1 MIYLKTGV
9 GIELHG
15 EDLLIASLQGNFSA
29 EAFTHF
35 TRIQG
40 YRTRN
45 KEDVRQE
52 INLFFRSHGLSK
64 ERIVLGIPRRDIVL
78 RYLDLPSEVADNL
91 KQVVQYQVQ
100 SFEPTEG
107 DRFYH
112 DYALLH
118 GNAAGKRLSV
128 MLVMVRKAMLDDLL
142 QHLLAL
148 GIRPVSVATG
158 SIGLSN
164 IFLQNQKDL
173 QGKTFILGDLGAS
186 ELEIIALRDGSIVF
200 SREVPK
206 VDETSWK
213 DLILRETAEAASKI
227 RLGPEGAV
235 EKMALAG
242 ESSKS
247 IYGEIKSE
255 IPDCEL
261 IQNCIVLNVPDE
273 NKPHVQEAAS
283 TLGLAHMAMARNPS
297 IKLNL
302 LPPERRLHQ
311 SRWAYVPA
319 AILGLAIVVL
329 LCSFGFHRMA
339 QDRILIRELDREIL
353 SLKAPVARVQ
363 SYRSQAEALEKKV
376 KSVED
381 LLNNRDMN
389 LDVLRELSMIL
400 PPDTFLNTYRN
411 QDGTIQISGLSGSSS
426 ELIPTL
432 SKSPCLKDVVQKGNI
447 YKDPQTGKER
457 FSFEAKLERC
467 K

>member
-9 GIELHG
+9 GIELRG
-15 EDLLIASLQGNFSA
+15 EDMLIASLQGNFS
-29 EAFTHF
+29 EKVFTHF

-45 KEDVRQE
+45 KEDVRRE
-52 INLFFRSHGLSK
+52 FNLFFRSYGLSK

-100 SFEPTEG
+100 SFEPTEE

-112 DYALLH
+112 DYALLR
-118 GNAAGKRLSV
+118 GNSAEKRLSL
-128 MLVMVRKAMLDDLL
+128 MLVMVRKTMLDDLL
-142 QHLLAL
+142 QNLLAL
-148 GIRPVSVATG
+148 GIRPVSVTAG

-164 IFLQNQKDL
+164 IFLQSRKDL
-173 QGKTFILGDLGAS
+173 QGKTFILGDLGVS
-186 ELEIIALRDGSIVF
+186 ELETIALREGSIVF

-206 VDETSWK
+206 EEETSWR

-227 RLGPEGAV
+227 RLGPEGTV

-247 IYGEIKSE
+247 VYVEIKSE
-255 IPDCEL
+255 ILDCEL

-273 NKPHVQEAAS
+273 NKPHIQEAAS
-283 TLGLAHMAMARNPS
+283 TLGLAYMGMVRNPP

-319 AILGLAIVVL
+319 AILGVAIIVL
-329 LCSFGFHRMA
+329 LCSLGLHSMA
-339 QDRILIRELDREIL
+339 QDRMLIRKLDQEIL
-353 SLKAPVARVQ
+353 SLKVPVARVQ
-363 SYRSQAEALEKKV
+363 SYRSQEEALEKKV
-376 KSVED
+376 KSVEE

-389 LDVLRELSMIL
+389 LEVLRELSTIL

-411 QDGTIQISGLSGSSS
+411 QDGTVQLSGLSASASD
-426 ELIPTL
+426 LIPQL
-432 SKSPCLKDVVQKGNI
+432 EKSPYLKDVVQKGNI

-457 FSFEAKLERC
+457 FSFEAKVER
-467 K
+467 